1 MATKEWASLLG
12 GLVLA
17 GAGLAALAASG
28 PGEAPAV
35 PTSPPVT
42 AAPAPAPAP
51 VPVTT
56 PAADLPAAVEAV
68 LAGNGPLELID
79 PSAYGI
85 PAEVARV
92 LAERGVVLTVTV
104 DPSAAPIAGKGQ

>member
-1 MATKEWASLLG
+1 MAAKEWASLLT

-17 GAGLAALAASG
+17 GVGLAALAASG
-28 PGEAPAV
+28 PGEVAAV
-35 PTSPPVT
+35 PAAPPVT
-42 AAPAPAPAP
+42 AAPALVP

-56 PAADLPAAVEAV
+56 PAADLPAAVAAV

-79 PSAYGI
+79 PGAYGI

-92 LAERGVVLTVTV
+92 LAERGVILTVTV
-104 DPSAAPIAGKGQ
+104 DSTAVPIAGKGR

>member
-1 MATKEWASLLG
+1 MAAKEWASLLT

-28 PGEAPAV
+28 PGEVPAV

-42 AAPAPAPAP
+42 AAPAPVP
-51 VPVTT
+51 VPIPVTT
-56 PAADLPAAVEAV
+56 PGADLPAAVAAA

-79 PSAYGI
+79 PNAYGI

-104 DPSAAPIAGKGQ
+104 DPGAVPIAGKGR